1 MGAGKLDRISKGVGA
16 ASITGFVCSAAL
28 YVIVALFGRSLVCIF
43 LDVPDEV
50 VIGYAAQFLQ
60 ITAAGYC
67 LLTLV
72 NVVRFS
78 IQGMGFSVLAIAS
91 GVMEMIARGIAGI
104 LIAPRL
110 GFAAVALAHPLA
122 WIFAD
127 AFLIP
132 AFLLCI
138 RRIKAQKHFS

>member
-1 MGAGKLDRISKGVGA
+1 M
-16 ASITGFVCSAAL
+16 
-28 YVIVALFGRSLVCIF
+28 
-43 LDVPDEV
+43 
-50 VIGYAAQFLQ
+50 
-60 ITAAGYC
+60 
-67 LLTLV
+67 

-78 IQGMGFSVLAIAS
+78 IQGMGFSVLAIIS

-132 AFLLCI
+132 AFFLCR
-138 RRIKAQKHFS
+138 RRIAQQKHFNS